1 MREKASSPIGVGVL
15 TVLTVLL
22 VLTLAVFSALTYTSA
37 RADLA
42 LSRTNAGTV
51 TAYYA
56 ADADAA
62 QLLADFREGLEDELE
77 TTLPMTESQSL
88 YVHFVRDTD
97 GTVRILAWKTVSAQE
112 EEDFGGSSL
121 PVFNGTLP
129 VQ

>member
-62 QLLADFREGLEDELE
+62 RLLADFREGLEDELE

-97 GTVRILAWKTVSAQE
+97 GAVRILAWKTVSAQA